1 MLDTK
6 LLRTNLTEVCAQL
19 KKRGFEFNQ
28 KLFTDLEAQ
37 RKIIQEKTQS
47 LQAARNQS
55 AKAIGMAKSKGENV
69 DQLLKEANSFGEDLK
84 NCEAELE
91 EIQAKLENYLLT
103 VPNIPAE
110 IVPVGNDETANVEV
124 RKWGAP
130 PKFNFAPL
138 DHVALG
144 EKTKLIDF
152 ERAAKISGARFVILH
167 GRLAKL
173 QRALAEF
180 MLDVQTKEHGYQE
193 TYVPLLVHEKCLYGS
208 GQLPKFGEDSF
219 ETAGDFKFRLIPT
232 SEVSLVNMFRDEII
246 EEADLP
252 IKVTAHTPC
261 FRSEAG
267 SYGKDTRGMIRQH
280 QFQKV
285 ELVQLV
291 KPEDSAKTLEEMT
304 QHAEKILQLL
314 ELPYRVMQLC
324 TGDMG
329 FGATQTYDLE
339 VWLPGQNC
347 YREISS
353 CSNCG
358 DFQARRM
365 QTRYRNAQTKKTEL
379 LHTLNGSGLAVG
391 RCLVAIL
398 ENYQE
403 ADGRIRIPKVLQSY
417 FGAEYL

>member
-6 LLRTNLTEVCAQL
+6 LLRSNLPEICTQL

-28 KLFTDLEAQ
+28 KLFSDLEAQ
-37 RKIIQEKTQS
+37 RKAVQTKTES

-55 AKAIGMAKSKGENV
+55 AKAIGMAKAKGENV
-69 DQLLKEANSFGEDLK
+69 DELMKAANNFGEELK
-84 NCEAELE
+84 NCEVKLA
-91 EIQAKLENYLLT
+91 EIQSELENYLLT

-110 IVPVGNDETANVEV
+110 IVPVGNDETANVEM

-130 PKFNFAPL
+130 RQFNFTPL

-144 EKTKLIDF
+144 EKNKLMDF
-152 ERAAKISGARFVILH
+152 ERAAKLSGARFVVLH
-167 GRLAKL
+167 GKLAKL

-180 MLDVQTKEHGYQE
+180 MLDVQTQQHGYQE

-208 GQLPKFGEDSF
+208 GQLPKFSEESF
-219 ETAGDFKFRLIPT
+219 ETSGDFKFRLIPT

-252 IKVTAHTPC
+252 IKVTAHTAC

-291 KPEDSAKTLEEMT
+291 KPEDSTKALEEMT

-314 ELPYRVMQLC
+314 ELPYRVLQLC

-329 FGATQTYDLE
+329 FAANQTYDLE
-339 VWLPGQNC
+339 VWLPGQNT

-365 QTRYRNAQTKKTEL
+365 QTRYRNAQTKKPEL

-391 RCLVAIL
+391 RTLVAIL

-403 ADGRIRIPKVLQSY
+403 NDGRIRIPKVLQSY
-417 FGAEYL
+417 FGSEYL